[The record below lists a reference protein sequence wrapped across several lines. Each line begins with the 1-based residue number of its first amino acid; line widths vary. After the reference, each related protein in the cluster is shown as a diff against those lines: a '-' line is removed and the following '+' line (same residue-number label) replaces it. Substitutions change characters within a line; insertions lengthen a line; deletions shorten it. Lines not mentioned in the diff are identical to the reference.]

1 MNPPSSHVRRHPRP
15 PAVMRSEA
23 SADPLRLLYRR
34 TYVLRVLGMGL
45 GALPV
50 AAVLRERHANGLA
63 WAWMVMICFLWPHLA
78 FLAARRS
85 SAPAAT
91 ERRNLVLDSF
101 FAGTCAPLMHFNLL
115 PSVVLIAVVAADK
128 ITTGIRGLWLRSLGW
143 TAAGIVLGGLLTG
156 FATAP
161 VSDMTVVM
169 ASLPIL
175 VIHTLLVSVISYD
188 LVRRLQLQNL
198 RLKEL
203 AHTDPLTGLH
213 TRRHWEQSVA
223 AMLAAMPA
231 EAAATL
237 LLIDLDDF
245 KVVNDTHGHPVGDDV
260 LRGIGTIVREQAAGT
275 GLAGR
280 LGGDEI
286 VLVLPIDAARASAVA
301 ERVRADVESLRFT
314 QAPAL
319 RCTVSIGVAPR
330 PRTSTS
336 PRHWIEAADRALYR
350 AKDSGR
356 NRIGDDAPD
365 RPMV

>member
-1 MNPPSSHVRRHPRP
+1 MKNDTPGT
-15 PAVMRSEA
+15 
-23 SADPLRLLYRR
+23 PLRLLYRR
-34 TYVLRVLGMGL
+34 TYGLRVLGMGL

-50 AAVLRERHANGLA
+50 AVVLRQLHAGWPA
-63 WAWMVMICFLWPHLA
+63 WSWMVLTCVFWPHFA
-78 FLAARRS
+78 FLIARRS
-85 SAPAAT
+85 PDPASA
-91 ERRNLVLDSF
+91 ERRNLLADSF

-143 TAAGIVLGGLLTG
+143 TAAGITLGGLLTG
-156 FATAP
+156 FAVAP
-161 VSDMTVVM
+161 DSDMPVVM

-175 VIHTLLVSVISYD
+175 VIHTLLVSVISYS
-188 LVRRLQLQNL
+188 LVRRVQLQNH

-213 TRRHWEQSVA
+213 TRRHWEQSVF
-223 AMLAAMPA
+223 AMLAALRPDTN
-231 EAAATL
+231 ATL

-260 LRGIGTIVREQAAGT
+260 LRGIGTIVREQATGT

-286 VLVLPIDAARASAVA
+286 ALVLPVDTDRANAIA
-301 ERVRADVESLRFT
+301 ERIRADVESLRFP

-319 RCTVSIGVAPR
+319 RCTVSIGLAPR
-330 PRTSTS
+330 PRHGNS

-356 NRIGDDAPD
+356 NRVDSD
-365 RPMV
+365 RLERPSI